1 MIIGNDLSG
10 FCAIIMLIVFEIVT
24 DPKAQKLWGYY
35 AGVGMMF
42 LEVCMILQ
50 SSTHID
56 SLKSGFFLQS
66 RKLPE
71 LLICCRIG
79 KAVELL
85 AIVWGIAST

>member
-42 LEVCMILQ
+42 LEVL
-50 SSTHID
+50 
-56 SLKSGFFLQS
+56 
-66 RKLPE
+66 
-71 LLICCRIG
+71 
-79 KAVELL
+79 
-85 AIVWGIAST
+85 

>member
-1 MIIGNDLSG
+1 MSVISLLALCFQKSNYLKLHFTSTYIMIIGNDLSG

-50 SSTHID
+50 
-56 SLKSGFFLQS
+56 
-66 RKLPE
+66 
-71 LLICCRIG
+71 
-79 KAVELL
+79 
-85 AIVWGIAST
+85 